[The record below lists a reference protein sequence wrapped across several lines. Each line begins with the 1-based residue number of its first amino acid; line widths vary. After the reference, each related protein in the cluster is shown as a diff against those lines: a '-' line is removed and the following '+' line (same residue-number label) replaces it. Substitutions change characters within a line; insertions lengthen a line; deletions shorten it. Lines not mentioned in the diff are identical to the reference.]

1 MITIKLPDGTL
12 VELNDGATV
21 KDVALSI
28 SEGLARNAV
37 AGEID
42 GVLVDLSTK
51 VADNNVVRIIT
62 MRDEEGLKIYRH
74 TTAHVLAQA
83 VKSIYPTCMLAKGPV
98 VENGFY
104 YDIEFKTPIT
114 QEDFSKIE
122 KEMQSIIKSDLPIER
137 FELSRKDAV
146 KLMKEY
152 GEKYKVELISELP
165 EGEPISFYKQ
175 GAFVDLCR
183 GPHLPSTGKIK
194 AFKLTALTGAYWKGD
209 SKNKMISRIYGTA
222 FEKKSQLDEHLE
234 AVEQAKL
241 RDHNKLGRELGYFTT
256 VDTIGQGLP
265 VLLEKGSK
273 TVQVL
278 QRFVEDEEYK
288 RGYILTKTPLFAKSD
303 FYKISG
309 HWDHYRE
316 GMFVMGDEK
325 KDKEVFALRPMTCP
339 FQFQV
344 YLAKQRSYRDLPMR
358 FGETSTLFRN
368 EDSGEMHGLIRV
380 RQFTISEGHLAC
392 TPDQLE
398 QEFKGCVDIALYM
411 MNAIGFENDITYRFS
426 KWDPSNKEKYIGSA
440 EEWETV
446 QNRMKDILDNLNINY
461 VEAEGEAAFYGPKL
475 DIQMKNVF
483 GKEDTLVTIQIDF
496 QLAKRFEMEY
506 VDKDG
511 SKKYPYVIHRTSLGC
526 YERTLALLIEKYAGA
541 LPVWM
546 SAEQVAIL
554 SVNEASEDYCRKL
567 NAKFI
572 EEGLRPALDIRGEKI
587 GKKIREAQLDNVH
600 YMLIIGDKEVEN
612 GNTVSVR
619 RRGQGDL
626 GSMTIDEFIAMVKK
640 DVKELKLD

>member
-1 MITIKLPDGTL
+1 MIVKLPDGTQIE
-12 VELNDGATV
+12 VNGEASC
-21 KDVALSI
+21 KDVALAI

-37 AGEID
+37 AGEIN
-42 GVLVDLSTK
+42 GTLVDLSAK
-51 VADNNVVRIIT
+51 VSDGDTVRIIT
-62 MRDEEGLKIYRH
+62 LRDEEGLKIYRH

-83 VKSIYPTCMLAKGPV
+83 LKSIFPTCRLAIGPV

-104 YDIEFKTPIT
+104 YDVEFKTPIS
-114 QEDFSKIE
+114 QDDFIKIE
-122 KEMQSIIKSDLPIER
+122 NEMQSIIKSDLPIER
-137 FELSRKDAV
+137 FELSRKDAL
-146 KLMKEY
+146 KLMQGYDEN
-152 GEKYKVELISELP
+152 YKVELISELP

-175 GAFVDLCR
+175 GAFTDLCR

-194 AFKLTALTGAYWKGD
+194 AFKLTSLTGAYWKGD
-209 SKNKMISRIYGTA
+209 SKNKMLTRIYGTS
-222 FEKKSQLDEHLE
+222 FEKKSQLEEYLE

-256 VDTIGQGLP
+256 VETIGQGLP

-273 TVQVL
+273 TVQIL

-309 HWDHYRE
+309 HWDHYRD
-316 GMFVMGDEK
+316 GMFVMGDEE

-344 YLAKQRSYRDLPMR
+344 YLAKQRSYRDLPLR
-358 FGETSTLFRN
+358 YGETSTLFRN

-398 QEFKGCVDIALYM
+398 DEFKGCVDLMLYM
-411 MNAIGFENDITYRFS
+411 MKATGLDGDISYRFS
-426 KWDPSNKEKYIGSA
+426 KWDPNNKEKYIGSA
-440 EEWETV
+440 DEWETV
-446 QNRMKDILDNLNINY
+446 QNRMKGILDNLGINY
-461 VEAEGEAAFYGPKL
+461 KEAEGEAAFYGPKL
-475 DIQMKNVF
+475 DIQIKNVF
-483 GKEDTLVTIQIDF
+483 GKEDTLITIQIDF
-496 QLAKRFEMEY
+496 QLAKRFNMEY

-511 SKKYPYVIHRTSLGC
+511 SKKYPYVIHRTSMGC

-541 LPVWM
+541 LPLWM
-546 SAEQVAIL
+546 SAEQIAIL
-554 SVNEASEDYCRKL
+554 SVNEKAEEYCKQL
-567 NAKFI
+567 HAEFI
-572 EEGLRPALDIRGEKI
+572 DAGLRPKLDIRGEKI
-587 GKKIREAQLDNVH
+587 GKKIREAQLDKVP
-600 YMLIIGDKEVEN
+600 YMLIIGDKEVDS

-619 RRGQGDL
+619 RRGEGDL
-626 GSMTIDEFIAMVKK
+626 GSMTIEEFIKKVKAE
-640 DVKELKLD
+640 VKSLRLD